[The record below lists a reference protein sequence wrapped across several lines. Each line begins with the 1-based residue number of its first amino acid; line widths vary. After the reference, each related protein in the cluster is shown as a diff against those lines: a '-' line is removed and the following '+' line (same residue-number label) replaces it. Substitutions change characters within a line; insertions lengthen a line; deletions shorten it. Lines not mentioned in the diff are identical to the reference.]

1 MQDTASS
8 ENKPPKSVGFI
19 VHNAVPNG
27 SESEEAKPNNRPM
40 RPVGMVMMLS
50 VIDKVEIHI
59 SKSGV
64 MPPRTPAAIKNVIF
78 CRWPLVYLTSNF
90 DSM

>member
-50 VIDKVEIHI
+50 VIDKVEIQHI
-59 SKSGV
+59 KIWGDAPQNTGSNKKRDILSLAAGV
-64 MPPRTPAAIKNVIF
+64 SHKQF
-78 CRWPLVYLTSNF
+78 
-90 DSM
+90 